1 MSVWPLVCILWKLLC
16 GLRHCVSQKESVQN
30 QTIIILLN
38 KWTVCI
44 SANQV
49 WLLLL
54 HVIQTI
60 LPSVARGDTF
70 QEVEVTETA
79 TTPTQ
84 NIVTDAAPFGTFAGP
99 TPASPLPS
107 TIAGPSSPPVHPDAA
122 PCSGR
127 PFDAFL
133 QLKNGSIYAFRGRNG
148 DPEGWTTVFLLTFL

>member
-1 MSVWPLVCILWKLLC
+1 M
-16 GLRHCVSQKESVQN
+16 
-30 QTIIILLN
+30 
-38 KWTVCI
+38 
-44 SANQV
+44 NQV
-49 WLLLL
+49 WPLL

-84 NIVTDAAPFGTFAGP
+84 NTVTDATIFSTFAAP
-99 TPASPLPS
+99 TPASPPPS
-107 TIAGPSSPPVHPDAA
+107 TTAGPSSPPVHPDAA

-133 QLKNGSIYAFRGRNG
+133 QLKNGSIYAFRGRHG
-148 DPEGWTTVFLLTFL
+148 DPEG